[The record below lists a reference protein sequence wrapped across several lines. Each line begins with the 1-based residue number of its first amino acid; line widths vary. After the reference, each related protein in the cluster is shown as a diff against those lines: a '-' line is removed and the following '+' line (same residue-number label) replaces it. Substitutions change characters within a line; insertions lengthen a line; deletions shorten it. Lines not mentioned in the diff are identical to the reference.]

1 MFIVLRRFTMVFT
14 ILLQRF
20 VFQQRQDW
28 QTLSAV
34 SVMILG
40 ALVAALTDLTFNL
53 KGYVALLV
61 NDLLT
66 AAYLVMVKHLP
77 VAQELDTVTL
87 LFYNALVSIPALG
100 AASWSFGETQRL
112 MMFAFPAT
120 LAFKVTG
127 TVAVCLGLSISHST
141 YVCTRY
147 NEPLTTSVAGN
158 FKNVLMTVVG
168 MFAFGDYVF
177 EWKNLIGISVSM
189 AGAVW
194 YAAHKALAAKAT
206 R

>member
-1 MFIVLRRFTMVFT
+1 
-14 ILLQRF
+14 
-20 VFQQRQDW
+20 
-28 QTLSAV
+28 
-34 SVMILG
+34 
-40 ALVAALTDLTFNL
+40 
-53 KGYVALLV
+53 
-61 NDLLT
+61 
-66 AAYLVMVKHLP
+66 MVKHLP

-100 AASWSFGETQRL
+100 AAGWSFGEMQRL
-112 MMFAFPAT
+112 SLFAAPVTA
-120 LAFKVTG
+120 AFQVTA
-127 TVAVCLGLSISHST
+127 TVAVCLGLTISHST

-177 EWKNLIGISVSM
+177 EWKNLIGIGVSM

-194 YAAHKALAAKAT
+194 YAVHKATAAKST